1 MGSFSAREINTLCF
15 QYSLALGPKTN
26 IPKVVDNREEVEQSD
41 KRAVDVLY
49 RISALASSEP
59 DPKLAL
65 EGILDEVMGTF
76 HASSASICL
85 QNADSKQL
93 LIEVQRGL
101 SKGSKGFGLPMG
113 VGITGWVA
121 LHGEPFLCSNV
132 KEEEKYFELDD
143 RIRSEMAAPLSEGGR
158 TVGALN
164 VDSLE
169 TNAFDESDL
178 RLLVLMANE
187 AGRVLEIMW
196 RNQKLERKADQLQ
209 TLVLVGQ
216 NMAGKR
222 EVEQVL
228 QTITREA
235 LLLLKCRLSAFFLYD
250 QEKDLLNLHSMQDD
264 QGPRSYE
271 EVLAPAD
278 SILGTALRGHQK
290 QTDDLLRTEE
300 HHFVQLI
307 REENLQ
313 SMLVTPVVY
322 EDKPIGLLSLY
333 VDRKHRFN
341 DDERMI
347 VRALADLGAIAI
359 QNARLYAR
367 VFDSEE
373 SMRKS
378 ERLTTLGTM
387 AAEISHE
394 IRNPLTVIRL
404 LFDSLKL
411 EDEEDE
417 GKSKDL
423 LVVREKLDHLEQIA
437 GRILDFGKSR
447 ETFRKISPLREILE
461 DLAVLIRLKL
471 EQSHVDLTIGEIS
484 DDILVSVDKG
494 QLQQA
499 LLNLILNALVAMPD
513 GGRLAIDTS
522 LSEEGKVHI
531 LVKDTGS
538 GIPEEFRERIF
549 DSFLS
554 ARTEGTGLGLA
565 ISKRILRGY
574 EGDLELVESSSGGT
588 VFRLILPLPV

>member
-1 MGSFSAREINTLCF
+1 MVNG
-15 QYSLALGPKTN
+15 
-26 IPKVVDNREEVEQSD
+26 EEVEKSD
-41 KRAVDVLY
+41 NGAVDVLY

-65 EGILDEVMGTF
+65 EGILDEVMGAF

-101 SKGSKGFGLPMG
+101 SKGSKGFELPMG

-143 RIRSEMAAPLSEGGR
+143 RIRSEMAAPLSEGGH

-264 QGPRSYE
+264 QGLRSYE

-278 SILGTALRGHQK
+278 SILGTALRGQQK

-387 AAEISHE
+387 AAEIAHE
-394 IRNPLTVIRL
+394 IRNPLMVIRL
-404 LFDSLKL
+404 LFDSLEL

-417 GKSKDL
+417 DKNKDL
-423 LVVREKLDHLEQIA
+423 SVIREKLDHLEQIA

-484 DDILVSVDKG
+484 DDIVVSVDKG

-513 GGRLAIDTS
+513 GGRLAIETS

-574 EGDLELVESSSGGT
+574 EGDLELVESSSSGT

>member
-1 MGSFSAREINTLCF
+1 MD
-15 QYSLALGPKTN
+15 K
-26 IPKVVDNREEVEQSD
+26 REEGEGSD
-41 KRAVDVLY
+41 RRAVDALY

-65 EGILDEVMGTF
+65 EGILDEVMRTF
-76 HASSASICL
+76 NATSASL
-85 QNADSKQL
+85 SLLNADSDKL

-101 SKGSKGFGLPMG
+101 AKTTKGFELPMG

-132 KEEEKYFELDD
+132 EEEERYFELDD

-158 TVGALN
+158 TIGALN

-169 TNAFDESDL
+169 PDAFAEGDL

-187 AGRVLEIMW
+187 AGRVLENMW
-196 RNQKLERKADQLQ
+196 VIQQLRRKADQLQ

-216 NMAGKR
+216 NMAGKLK
-222 EVEQVL
+222 VEEVL

-235 LLLLKCRLSAFFLYD
+235 LLLFNCQLSAFFLYD
-250 QEKDLLNLHSMQDD
+250 QEKDLLNLHSMQDA
-264 QGPRSYE
+264 QGVRSYE
-271 EVLAPAD
+271 EVLVPAD
-278 SILGTALRGHQK
+278 SILGSSLRGHRQV
-290 QTDDLLRTEE
+290 QTRDLFRTEE
-300 HHFVQLI
+300 HHFVKLI

-313 SMLVTPVVY
+313 SMLVTPVLY
-322 EDKPIGLLSLY
+322 EDNPIGLLTLY

-378 ERLTTLGTM
+378 ERLTTLGTL
-387 AAEISHE
+387 AAEIAHE
-394 IRNPLTVIRL
+394 IRNPLMVIRL
-404 LFDSLKL
+404 LFDSLELK
-411 EDEEDE
+411 DEEDE
-417 GKSKDL
+417 HKNKDL
-423 LVVREKLDHLEQIA
+423 SVIREKLDHLEQIA

-447 ETFRKISPLREILE
+447 EALRKTLPLGEIFE
-461 DLAVLIRLKL
+461 DVAVLVRLKL
-471 EQSHVDLTIGEIS
+471 EQSQVVLEIRDISHDL
-484 DDILVSVDKG
+484 LVFVDKG

-499 LLNLILNALVAMPD
+499 LLNLILNGLVAMPE
-513 GGRLAIDTS
+513 GGRLVIETS
-522 LSEEGKVHI
+522 QSGEGKVHI

-538 GIPEEFRERIF
+538 GIPEEFREKIF

-554 ARTEGTGLGLA
+554 ARTGGTGLGLA
-565 ISKRILRGY
+565 ISKRILRAHD
-574 EGDLELVESSSGGT
+574 GDLELVESSPNGT
-588 VFRLILPLPV
+588 VFRLTLPLFS